1 MAAKQKNIFT
11 RSKPLIDI
19 YSGVDHEGKKVE
31 VREDA
36 EQIVKW
42 HEICDALVAAGYYR
56 AQLQG
61 LSAFDKIVGGL
72 SWCIE
77 LCDIDV
83 DISLLFEENLTI
95 GKKIALTEKIVKIL
109 PTMKCPFMIE
119 PHQIQGLDFINIYPL
134 IQWLIKYSSEF
145 REVKEDEL
153 RKFAVLQYDKDY
165 IFECDRS
172 YYIQKEKLLRN
183 LSIVQNL
190 YKPCRV
196 RKRKGGFPTNELEQ
210 VNTVLS
216 EYDQRMLMHVTS
228 NNESKKDEDLD
239 FLYDYEKTLADPSEV
254 TTTTDSASIQE
265 NNSEPRDIK
274 MHYAVLHSEITGDIP
289 KELEDSEK
297 LKYSDD
303 ITKLTKTIET
313 MEKEVEMLKKV
324 HESRMHDAKDKY
336 SNTISKLQLITQK
349 LTNSDNFGD
358 KNAKDFFSSLKELA
372 KERNEL
378 LKIIQHREMEHKKL
392 EEELRNAQD
401 SNIEVEEQPLTE
413 TESKEFQERERKL
426 KSFITSTRLELGKL
440 NRQIMRYSVAID
452 EIPGTAELLQYEK
465 RFVELYNQGLHNTN
479 KDFDAK
485 VLAWAVIQHEFSI
498 PIRGCP
504 RGPDLGSIVASK
516 HKETK
521 QYFIFYNTLY
531 EVKLYTSKELSL
543 LNSILDNYEEA
554 MSSTRKREEFMT
566 QFESIVDWVNQT
578 VRKVEE
584 KFNTEKE
591 QKATLHAEY
600 TRLIEVQRQYA
611 AALKKLAAERHKIT
625 REIRVF

>member
-1 MAAKQKNIFT
+1 MATKQKNIFT
-11 RSKPLIDI
+11 RSKPLINI
-19 YSGVDHEGKKVE
+19 YSGLDEEGKKVE

-109 PTMKCPFMIE
+109 PTMKCPYIIE

-153 RKFAVLQYDKDY
+153 RKFAVMQYDKDH
-165 IFECDRS
+165 IFESDRA
-172 YYIQKEKLLRN
+172 YYLQKEKLLRN
-183 LSIVQNL
+183 LSIVQDL

-210 VNTVLS
+210 VNAVLS
-216 EYDQRMLMHVTS
+216 EYDQRMLMHVT
-228 NNESKKDEDLD
+228 NNQDDSKRDEGLD

-254 TTTTDSASIQE
+254 TTETDRNLKIEESDHVSADTKI
-265 NNSEPRDIK
+265 
-274 MHYAVLHSEITGDIP
+274 HYVVLHSELTGDIP
-289 KELEDSEK
+289 KELEESEK
-297 LKYSDD
+297 IKYSQD
-303 ITKLTKTIET
+303 ITTLTDSIDK
-313 MEKEVEMLKKV
+313 MEKEVETIKKKHEQRMQDAKQQYTKTLSKLKK
-324 HESRMHDAKDKY
+324 
-336 SNTISKLQLITQK
+336 ITQNLMK
-349 LTNSDNFGD
+349 SDTYSD
-358 KNAKDFFSSLKELA
+358 KNVKEFYGSLKDLA

-378 LKIIQHREMEHKKL
+378 LKIIQHRDMQHKQL
-392 EEELRNAQD
+392 EEELRKAKD
-401 SNIEVEEQPLTE
+401 PKAEVEEQPLTPAE
-413 TESKEFQERERKL
+413 LKEFHEREGKL
-426 KSFITSTRLELGKL
+426 KSFIASTRLELGKL
-440 NRQIMRYSVAID
+440 NRQMLRYTVAID

-465 RFVELYNQGLHNTN
+465 RFVELYNQ
-479 KDFDAK
+479 
-485 VLAWAVIQHEFSI
+485 
-498 PIRGCP
+498 
-504 RGPDLGSIVASK
+504 VASK

-554 MSSTRKREEFMT
+554 MSSARKREEFMT

-578 VRKVEE
+578 VKKVEE
-584 KFNTEKE
+584 KFNSEKAR
-591 QKATLHAEY
+591 KTILHDEY
-600 TRLIEVQRQYA
+600 TRLIDIQRQYA
-611 AALKKLAAERHKIT
+611 AALKKLAAERQKIS
-625 REIRVF
+625 RV

>member
-1 MAAKQKNIFT
+1 MATKQKNIFT
-11 RSKPLIDI
+11 RSKPLINI
-19 YSGVDHEGKKVE
+19 YSDVGHDGKKVE

-72 SWCIE
+72 TWCIE

-83 DISLLFEENLTI
+83 DVNLLFEENLTI
-95 GKKIALTEKIVKIL
+95 GKKIALTEKIVKVL
-109 PTMKCPFMIE
+109 PSMKCPYIIE

-134 IQWLIKYSSEF
+134 IQWLIKYSSEY

-153 RKFAVLQYDKDY
+153 RKFAVMQYDKNH
-165 IFECDRS
+165 IFESDRA
-172 YYIQKEKLLRN
+172 YFMQKEKLLRN
-183 LSIVQNL
+183 LSVVQNL

-210 VNTVLS
+210 VNSVLS
-216 EYDQRMLMHVTS
+216 EYDQRMLLHVS
-228 NNESKKDEDLD
+228 NNHDESQRDEGLD

-254 TTTTDSASIQE
+254 TTETDRHVNIEDS
-265 NNSEPRDIK
+265 SEAGDTKI
-274 MHYAVLHSEITGDIP
+274 HYEVLHSEVTGDIP

-297 LKYSDD
+297 IKYSED
-303 ITKLTKTIET
+303 IAKLTKTIET
-313 MEKEVEMLKKV
+313 MEKEIDIVKMN
-324 HESRMHDAKDKY
+324 HESRMEDAKNQY
-336 SNTISKLQLITQK
+336 STTISELKKITQN
-349 LTNSDNFGD
+349 LMNSDNYSD
-358 KNAKDFFSSLKELA
+358 KNVKDFYASLKDLA
-372 KERNEL
+372 RERNEL
-378 LKIIQHREMEHKKL
+378 LKIIEHREMEHKKL
-392 EEELRNAQD
+392 EEELR
-401 SNIEVEEQPLTE
+401 EVQNTGSKIEEQPLTPAE
-413 TESKEFQERERKL
+413 LQEFKEREGKL
-426 KSFITSTRLELGKL
+426 NEFITSTRLELGKL
-440 NRQIMRYSVAID
+440 NRQILRYTVALD
-452 EIPGTAELLQYEK
+452 EIPGAAELLQYEK
-465 RFVELYNQGLHNTN
+465 RFVELYNQ
-479 KDFDAK
+479 
-485 VLAWAVIQHEFSI
+485 
-498 PIRGCP
+498 
-504 RGPDLGSIVASK
+504 VASK

-584 KFNTEKE
+584 KFNSEKE
-591 QKATLHAEY
+591 QKTALHTEY

-611 AALKKLAAERHKIT
+611 AALKKLAAERQKIS
-625 REIRVF
+625 RAILK

>member
-1 MAAKQKNIFT
+1 MGILLTTKDSLQFVH
-11 RSKPLIDI
+11 D
-19 YSGVDHEGKKVE
+19 VE

-109 PTMKCPFMIE
+109 PTMKCPYIIE

-153 RKFAVLQYDKDY
+153 RKFAVMQYDKDH
-165 IFECDRS
+165 IFESDRA
-172 YYIQKEKLLRN
+172 YYLQKEKLLRN
-183 LSIVQNL
+183 LSTVQDL

-210 VNTVLS
+210 VNAVLS
-216 EYDQRMLMHVTS
+216 EYDQRMLMHVT
-228 NNESKKDEDLD
+228 NNHDDSQRDEGLD

-254 TTTTDSASIQE
+254 TTETDRHL
-265 NNSEPRDIK
+265 NIK
-274 MHYAVLHSEITGDIP
+274 GSDNVSTDTKIHYVVLHSELTGDIP
-289 KELEDSEK
+289 KELEESEK
-297 LKYSDD
+297 IKYSQD
-303 ITKLTKTIET
+303 ITTLTDCIDK
-313 MEKEVEMLKKV
+313 MEKEVETIKKKHEQRMQDSKQQYTKTLSKLKK
-324 HESRMHDAKDKY
+324 
-336 SNTISKLQLITQK
+336 ITQNLMK
-349 LTNSDNFGD
+349 SDNYSD
-358 KNAKDFFSSLKELA
+358 KNVKEFYASLKDLA
-372 KERNEL
+372 RERNEL
-378 LKIIQHREMEHKKL
+378 LKIIQHRDMQYKKL
-392 EEELRNAQD
+392 EEEL
-401 SNIEVEEQPLTE
+401 
-413 TESKEFQERERKL
+413 
-426 KSFITSTRLELGKL
+426 STRLELGKL
-440 NRQIMRYSVAID
+440 NRQILRYTVAID

-465 RFVELYNQGLHNTN
+465 RFVELYNQ
-479 KDFDAK
+479 
-485 VLAWAVIQHEFSI
+485 
-498 PIRGCP
+498 
-504 RGPDLGSIVASK
+504 VASK

-578 VRKVEE
+578 VKKVEE
-584 KFNTEKE
+584 KFNSEKAR
-591 QKATLHAEY
+591 KATLHNEY
-600 TRLIEVQRQYA
+600 TRLIEIQRQYA
-611 AALKKLAAERHKIT
+611 AALKKLAAERQKIS
-625 REIRVF
+625 RHMLK

>member
-465 RFVELYNQGLHNTN
+465 RFVELYNQ
-479 KDFDAK
+479 
-485 VLAWAVIQHEFSI
+485 
-498 PIRGCP
+498 
-504 RGPDLGSIVASK
+504 VASK